1 MTPARVKLGKSC
13 NATANLSCFLLRLL
27 NCFALSMS
35 SAAFVLYV
43 SLHLSMSFSLCS
55 TPASRLLALDLDEL
69 LLEELDLDDLPLGEA
84 AAPSTAAPA
93 KSLTALGQG

>member
-1 MTPARVKLGKSC
+1 MFPLEAS
-13 NATANLSCFLLRLL
+13 

-35 SAAFVLYV
+35 STFFVLYV
-43 SLHLSMSFSLCS
+43 SLHPSISFSLCS
-55 TPASRLLALDLDEL
+55 TPASKLLALDLDEL
-69 LLEELDLDDLPLGEA
+69 RLEELDLDDLPLGEA